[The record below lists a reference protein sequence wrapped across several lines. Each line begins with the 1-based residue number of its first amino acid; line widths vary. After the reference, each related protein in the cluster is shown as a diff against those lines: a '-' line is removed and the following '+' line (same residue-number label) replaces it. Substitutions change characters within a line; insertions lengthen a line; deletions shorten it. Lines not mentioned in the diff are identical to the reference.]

1 MVDKDVFL
9 KVILKKAEKLPLG
22 HYLDIRTYKRNRS
35 VLLIREEEDLF
46 RIIENGFYQNEFRV
60 TFKELKK
67 IFKKLLKIEFPRSH
81 KIRIYNMGK
90 YQEEKAKQ
98 IKMKKL

>member
-9 KVILKKAEKLPLG
+9 KVIVKKAEALPLG

-46 RIIENGFYQNEFRV
+46 RVIENGFYQNEFKV
-60 TFKELKK
+60 TFKELRKL
-67 IFKKLLKIEFPRSH
+67 FKKLLKIEFPRSH
-81 KIRIYNMGK
+81 KIRIYNMGEYDEK
-90 YQEEKAKQ
+90 KAKQ